1 MTLIAVGQGLR
12 KRANAGFSANA
23 QLENRENAAADQIEA
38 AEMQQQS
45 QLYGTSSGIG
55 ASYGLQKS
63 LQAGKAATDS
73 ISTLNAIPGLS
84 EAGQFSA
91 KGGKL
96 VLDTGST
103 LVEGQQAINLAT
115 NATNQ
120 AAQAQA
126 LAAGAEAGG
135 TAVVTSGAE
144 AIAATEA
151 SLATATTAASS
162 TGTMATLSTIA
173 APIAIGLGAAF
184 LISKLFD

>member
-45 QLYGTSSGIG
+45 QLYGTASGIG

-63 LQAGKAATDS
+63 LQAGKAASDS
-73 ISTLNAIPGLS
+73 ISTLNSMPGVAES
-84 EAGQFSA
+84 GEFVT
-91 KGGKL
+91 KGGEL
-96 VLDTGST
+96 IFNPASG
-103 LVEGQQAINLAT
+103 
-115 NATNQ
+115 NA
-120 AAQAQA
+120 
-126 LAAGAEAGG
+126 
-135 TAVVTSGAE
+135 AVSGAE
-144 AIAATEA
+144 GVTAAKEVILQNAAMEGGAAAVTTAETGSAIAATEA
-151 SLATATTAASS
+151 AAASAGTAAGS
-162 TGTMATLSTIA
+162 TGTMATISTIA

>member
-120 AAQAQA
+120 AAQA
-126 LAAGAEAGG
+126 L
-135 TAVVTSGAE
+135 V
-144 AIAATEA
+144 
-151 SLATATTAASS
+151 SLKRDL
-162 TGTMATLSTIA
+162 LSRLQRRQRLRQLL
-173 APIAIGLGAAF
+173 PQVQQEPWQLF
-184 LISKLFD
+184 LRSQPP

>member
-45 QLYGTSSGIG
+45 QLYGTASGIG

-63 LQAGKAATDS
+63 LQAGKAASDS
-73 ISTLNAIPGLS
+73 ISTLNSMPGVAES
-84 EAGQFSA
+84 GEFVT
-91 KGGKL
+91 KGGEL
-96 VLDTGST
+96 IFNPASGNAAVSGA
-103 LVEGQQAINLAT
+103 EGVAAVSETLAT
-115 NATNQ
+115 NAALEGGAV
-120 AAQAQA
+120 AA
-126 LAAGAEAGG
+126 AETGS
-135 TAVVTSGAE
+135 AV
-144 AIAATEA
+144 AATEA
-151 SLATATTAASS
+151 AAAAAGTTAGS

>member
-73 ISTLNAIPGLS
+73 VSTLNSMAGVS
-84 EAGQFSA
+84 EAGEFA
-91 KGGKL
+91 TKGGEL
-96 VLDTGST
+96 IFNPASGEAAVAGA
-103 LVEGQQAINLAT
+103 EGIAAASEVAAT
-115 NATNQ
+115 NA
-120 AAQAQA
+120 ALEGGA
-126 LAAGAEAGG
+126 LAAAEAGS
-135 TAVVTSGAE
+135 AV
-144 AIAATEA
+144 ATQG
-151 SLATATTAASS
+151 ATATAAAGS

>member
-38 AEMQQQS
+38 AEMQQRS
-45 QLYGTSSGIG
+45 QLYGTASGIG

-63 LQAGKAATDS
+63 LQAGKAASDS
-73 ISTLNAIPGLS
+73 VSALNSMAGVS
-84 EAGQFSA
+84 EAGTFVDQ
-91 KGGKL
+91 GGKL
-96 VLDTGST
+96 VLDTGT
-103 LVEGQQAINLAT
+103 ALVEGQNAVNLAG
-115 NATNQ
+115 NAANQ

-126 LAAGAEAGG
+126 LAGGAEAGSA
-135 TAVVTSGAE
+135 AVAATGAE
-144 AIAATEA
+144 AVAATEA
-151 SLATATTAASS
+151 AAATASAATGS

>member
-45 QLYGTSSGIG
+45 QLYGTASGIG

-73 ISTLNAIPGLS
+73 VSTLNSMAGVS
-84 EAGQFSA
+84 EAGEFA
-91 KGGKL
+91 TKGGELIFNPASGKAA
-96 VLDTGST
+96 VTGA
-103 LVEGQQAINLAT
+103 EGVTAVSETLAT
-115 NATNQ
+115 NAALEGGAV
-120 AAQAQA
+120 AA
-126 LAAGAEAGG
+126 AETGS
-135 TAVVTSGAE
+135 AV
-144 AIAATEA
+144 AATEA
-151 SLATATTAASS
+151 AAATASTAAGS
-162 TGTMATLSTIA
+162 TGTMATISTIA

>member
-45 QLYGTSSGIG
+45 QLYGTASGIG

-63 LQAGKAATDS
+63 LQAGKAASDS
-73 ISTLNAIPGLS
+73 ISTLNSMPGVAES
-84 EAGQFSA
+84 GEFAT
-91 KGGKL
+91 KGGEL
-96 VLDTGST
+96 IFNPASGNAAVSGA
-103 LVEGQQAINLAT
+103 EGVTAVSETLAT
-115 NATNQ
+115 NAALEGG
-120 AAQAQA
+120 AA
-126 LAAGAEAGG
+126 AAAE
-135 TAVVTSGAE
+135 TT
-144 AIAATEA
+144 IAATEA
-151 SLATATTAASS
+151 AAVTAGTTAGS
-162 TGTMATLSTIA
+162 TGTMATISTIA